1 MKTKPL
7 TFLLALTFLFLFL
20 WVSPSFAENAKL
32 PFDLNYFMTKKDV
45 LNHMKMLKSFKTNT
59 GDKNE
64 IAFVIPVSSDNTVNG
79 VFLKFQKNKLVSIAS
94 MKSKMSTVAYK
105 KYFKKMLSK
114 TDQWKSAGAISVME
128 SAEHNMYLYKFMG
141 SYINVTS
148 GGSPNNHNVT
158 ISFYEIG
165 YHEQKNKGLKR

>member
-1 MKTKPL
+1 MKTKKL

-20 WVSPSFAENAKL
+20 WVSPSFAENVKL

-45 LNHMKMLKSFKTNT
+45 LNHMKMLKGFKTNT

-64 IAFVIPVSSDNTVNG
+64 IAFVIPVSSDDTVTG
-79 VFLKFQKNKLVSIAS
+79 LFLKFQKDKLVSIAS
-94 MKSKMSTVAYK
+94 MKAKMSTIFYK

-114 TDQWKSAGAISVME
+114 TEQWKSAGAISVTE
-128 SAEHNMYLYKFMG
+128 NAELNMYLYKFMG
-141 SYINVTS
+141 SYISVTS

-165 YHEQKNKGLKR
+165 YHEQTHKGLKR